1 MDANYNDPDYWT
13 RWYAEQKE
21 LQRARQGSD
30 NMAADQAVFE
40 QQLSELQLSSS
51 EESSA
56 KLSSPGTRPAEAQRS
71 LRRTGI
77 GGSMRMPQQSNLR
90 DSGFSSTRHSIDIP
104 RAHLG
109 SAPTGSQSDLRDR
122 SFGSTR
128 FTAPSEAQTATR
140 TKDSKSRGLFSRVKS
155 GLGKVFGSR
164 SEKSSRSPVSDVVH
178 SELRMDSAKRS
189 RPPTGADM
197 HPADERLIEQFAAEL
212 RAYEVVPDGTIGRGE
227 GKVPEPTI
235 KDNLGVLRGF
245 ARWLRQENRGPL
257 TTRAFNEPRSL
268 AIDIEDYTKA
278 GGDDR
283 DRLSSALSH
292 FRRLGAEGLQSVGAG
307 PRLMGRQTLGPYPE
321 DALVIDGL
329 EKKNLAELA
338 PDSTRPQKTR
348 VSVIASRQRKFSD
361 WLQREG
367 KGSIVSRLNGSA
379 QEQLSLQAD
388 HKAFITATGQTSS
401 QLDQLR
407 QYLGA
412 DPQINRHSPYPD
424 DASIIDGLEKEELR
438 QLGPE
443 VGKQRKVVWNT
454 AWAQRRFSDW
464 LQREGRGS
472 IAGRLNGTAQQ
483 KLSLKADQK
492 AFNTAYGKTAL
503 SLDRL
508 QQHLGGGIQT
518 SRQSNRHNPYPDDAR
533 IIEGLAKEELIKLG
547 PRPTSRQKNV
557 SVTIASAQRRFSDWL
572 QREGRASIVS
582 RLNGT
587 AQQKLSLKADHKDFT
602 NAEGKVTLSL
612 NRLRQYLAVV
622 EANRA
627 LGVASSE
634 QVDWAPQP
642 AGSSSTWS
650 PYVPSDFDANEWLPE
665 GQSGHSE
672 RQEAASSGSS
682 WPRVPSDF
690 DAREWLPEG
699 ALGHAERQ
707 ETASSGSSWPPRVPS
722 DFDANEWLPEGQLE
736 QAEWQDDAYYRPE
749 LPVTPSVAHIDAL
762 DPGASSHARTGQV
775 LGAEQW
781 LGDEHIQRD
790 YDLLAQELP
799 VTYPNLAAR
808 TRFVDPLIALYSLRG
823 GIDMQRALDGILY
836 RDGNDTADFVFVP
849 VSDASTTDPNRR
861 GTHWSLLL
869 VDRRDRESPV
879 AYHYDSVRG
888 HNDVPAS
895 VVAARLG
902 ARLEPARMS
911 QQQNDYDCGVFVV
924 DGTRA
929 LVGQLAQERLPVQQS
944 RHLDNL
950 VADRQALQNR
960 LGGRLMHEL
969 PPDRGELELAGVG
982 NSRDLRGSR
991 DLDTGRYAERTRD
1004 RSQGLGR

>member
-1 MDANYNDPDYWT
+1 MDPNYNDPDYWT
-13 RWYAEQKE
+13 RWYAEQQE
-21 LQRARQGSD
+21 LQRARQVSD
-30 NMAADQAVFE
+30 DRGADQTGLD
-40 QQLSELQLSSS
+40 QLGELQLSSS

-56 KLSSPGTRPAEAQRS
+56 ESSSPDTRPAEAQRS
-71 LRRTGI
+71 FERTGA
-77 GGSMRMPQQSNLR
+77 GGSMRMPQQSNLQ
-90 DSGFSSTRHSIDIP
+90 DSWFNNARHSIDIP
-104 RAHLG
+104 RAARAL
-109 SAPTGSQSDLRDR
+109 QSDLRDR
-122 SFGSTR
+122 PFTSTR
-128 FTAPSEAQTATR
+128 YTASSEAQPAAR
-140 TKDSKSRGLFSRVKS
+140 TKDSKGRGLFSRVKS
-155 GLGKVFGSR
+155 GLGKMFGSR
-164 SEKSSRSPVSDVVH
+164 SEKSSRGSMSEVVH

-189 RPPTGADM
+189 RPPAGADM
-197 HPADERLIEQFAAEL
+197 HPEDERLIEQFAAEL

-268 AIDIEDYTKA
+268 AIDIEEYTKA

-307 PRLMGRQTLGPYPE
+307 PRLMGRQTLGAYPE
-321 DALVIDGL
+321 DALAIDGL

-338 PDSTRPQKTR
+338 PDSTRSQKTR

-361 WLQREG
+361 WLQRED

-379 QEQLSLQAD
+379 QQQLSLQAD

-407 QYLGA
+407 LYLGA

-424 DASIIDGLEKEELR
+424 DASIIDDLEKEELR

-472 IAGRLNGTAQQ
+472 IASRINGTAQQ

-508 QQHLGGGIQT
+508 QQHLGGGIQS

-533 IIEGLAKEELIKLG
+533 IIDGLAKEELIKLG
-547 PRPTSRQKNV
+547 PKPTPRQKNV
-557 SVTIASAQRRFSDWL
+557 SVTIASAQRKFSDWL
-572 QREGRASIVS
+572 QREGRGSIAS

-587 AQQKLSLKADHKDFT
+587 AQQKQSLKADHKDFT
-602 NAEGKVTLSL
+602 SAEGRVTLSL
-612 NRLRQYLAVV
+612 NRLRQYQEVV

-627 LGVASSE
+627 LDVASGE
-634 QVDWAPQP
+634 QAHWGVQP
-642 AGSSSTWS
+642 GGSSSTWS

-665 GQSGHSE
+665 GPSG
-672 RQEAASSGSS
+672 RAGLQETSSGSS
-682 WPRVPSDF
+682 W
-690 DAREWLPEG
+690 A
-699 ALGHAERQ
+699 
-707 ETASSGSSWPPRVPS
+707 PRVPS
-722 DFDANEWLPEGQLE
+722 DFDANEWLPEGPSGHAGLQDVSSDSSWAPRVPSDFDASEWLPGDPAGH
-736 QAEWQDDAYYRPE
+736 AELQDDAYYRPK
-749 LPVTPSVAHIDAL
+749 LPVPPPVAHIQAL
-762 DPGASSHARTGQV
+762 DPRASSHTNEEV
-775 LGAEQW
+775 LGAKQW
-781 LGDEHIQRD
+781 LSDDHILSD

-799 VTYPNLAAR
+799 GSHPDLAAR
-808 TRFVDPLIALYSLRG
+808 TRFVDPLIALHSLRG
-823 GIDMQRALDGILY
+823 GLDFQRALGNILY
-836 RDGNDTADFVFVP
+836 RNGDDTADFLFLP
-849 VSDASTTDPNRR
+849 VSNASTTDPNRL

-869 VDRRDRESPV
+869 VDRRDRQRPV
-879 AYHYDSVRG
+879 AYHYDSLHG
-888 HNDVPAS
+888 YNNEPAS
-895 VVAARLG
+895 MLAARLG
-902 ARLEPARMS
+902 ARLEPARIS
-911 QQQNDYDCGVFVV
+911 QQQNDFDCGVFVV
-924 DGTRA
+924 DATRA
-929 LVGQLAQERLPVQQS
+929 LVGQLAQERRPVQQS
-944 RHLDNL
+944 RHLDHL

-960 LGGRLMHEL
+960 LRVGLLGEG
-969 PPDRGELELAGVG
+969 PPLRAELELTGVG
-982 NSRDLRGSR
+982 DSRDLRGSR
-991 DLDTGRYAERTRD
+991 DLDTALYAERSRG